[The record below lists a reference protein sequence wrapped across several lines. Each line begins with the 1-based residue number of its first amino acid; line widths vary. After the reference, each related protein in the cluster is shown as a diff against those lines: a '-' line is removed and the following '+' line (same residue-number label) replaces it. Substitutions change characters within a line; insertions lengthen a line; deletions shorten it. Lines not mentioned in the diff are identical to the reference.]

1 MKTHYF
7 NAKNMTRLAIF
18 SALSYVLYMFVKL
31 PLPIFPQFLELQFS
45 DMPAL
50 LAGFMM
56 GPWSGAIVIVIRTVL
71 KLPFSHT
78 ACVGELGDL
87 IIGLA
92 FVLTAAYIYKFRRT
106 LKGAV
111 VSLAA
116 GVVSTTRVAMLINR
130 VMLIPFYSWYMG
142 FDNIIG
148 LVRLIF
154 PAVTQD
160 SFYFYYIVCAVLP
173 FNLLRGLV
181 CALVTFALYKQLEK
195 LFDRMFP
202 AARKAE
208 SSKEADADDGRS
220 DASAVSNEKNV

>member
-1 MKTHYF
+1 
-7 NAKNMTRLAIF
+7 
-18 SALSYVLYMFVKL
+18 
-31 PLPIFPQFLELQFS
+31 
-45 DMPAL
+45 
-50 LAGFMM
+50 
-56 GPWSGAIVIVIRTVL
+56 
-71 KLPFSHT
+71 
-78 ACVGELGDL
+78 
-87 IIGLA
+87 
-92 FVLTAAYIYKFRRT
+92 
-106 LKGAV
+106 
-111 VSLAA
+111 
-116 GVVSTTRVAMLINR
+116 MLINR